1 MLNILRYSQ
10 VIAVAVLVAV
20 LVALSLL
27 YRGMV
32 ADSLVDSET
41 HASVGLTKA
50 FANAIWPK
58 YAGFVRRAGSLP
70 PEEIAGSP
78 EIEDLG
84 RDLEALARDLNVVKV
99 KIYDLRGLTVFS
111 TDPRQIGEDK
121 SGNPGFRRARDGYP
135 ASEII
140 YRDRFDAWEGAISER
155 NIISTYVP
163 VHLDEATPV
172 EAVFEVY
179 SDVTEFVARM
189 QASQRKIIGG
199 VLGAMALV
207 WLAVQLMLSQ
217 YQRRLAE
224 EERQRKAQEEWMRH
238 QAFHDPVTDLPNRVS
253 FTEHLDE
260 AMRRAKRA
268 DWPLALLFVDLDL
281 FKRVNDSLGHDG
293 GDRLLRIAGERIRG
307 AVREADLLFR
317 MGGDEFTV
325 LLEDVRGPEEAGAVA
340 QRMLEALAQP
350 VQLDHHELSVS
361 ASVGI
366 AMYPRDGVDGE
377 RLVKS
382 ADTAMYRAKELGRN
396 RYTFFSPDMNERV
409 EEQMKLEAALRRAL
423 KNGEFVLH
431 FQPRV
436 STSTGRAVG
445 VEALLRWRHPEWG
458 LVEPA
463 RFVPVLEETGLIV
476 PVGAWVLAE
485 ACHRAKAWQTGARA
499 PLRVSVNI
507 SPRQFRSEGLL
518 RAVSGA

>member
-1 MLNILRYSQ
+1 
-10 VIAVAVLVAV
+10 
-20 LVALSLL
+20 
-27 YRGMV
+27 
-32 ADSLVDSET
+32 
-41 HASVGLTKA
+41 
-50 FANAIWPK
+50 
-58 YAGFVRRAGSLP
+58 
-70 PEEIAGSP
+70 
-78 EIEDLG
+78 
-84 RDLEALARDLNVVKV
+84 
-99 KIYDLRGLTVFS
+99 
-111 TDPRQIGEDK
+111 
-121 SGNPGFRRARDGYP
+121 
-135 ASEII
+135 
-140 YRDRFDAWEGAISER
+140 
-155 NIISTYVP
+155 
-163 VHLDEATPV
+163 
-172 EAVFEVY
+172 
-179 SDVTEFVARM
+179 
-189 QASQRKIIGG
+189 
-199 VLGAMALV
+199 
-207 WLAVQLMLSQ
+207 
-217 YQRRLAE
+217 
-224 EERQRKAQEEWMRH
+224 
-238 QAFHDPVTDLPNRVS
+238 
-253 FTEHLDE
+253 
-260 AMRRAKRA
+260 
-268 DWPLALLFVDLDL
+268 
-281 FKRVNDSLGHDG
+281 
-293 GDRLLRIAGERIRG
+293 
-307 AVREADLLFR
+307 VREADLLFR

-436 STSTGRAVG
+436 ATSTGRAVG
-445 VEALLRWRHPEWG
+445 VEALLRWRHPDWG

-476 PVGAWVLAE
+476 PVGAWVLAD
-485 ACHRAKAWQTGARA
+485 ACHRAKSWQTGGRA

-518 RAVSGA
+518 RAVSGALRASGLAPQLLELELTESLLVENVDHAMDLMHRLKLLGTSISIDDFGTGYSSLSYLKRFPIDSLKVDGSFVRDLAASPKDAAIVDAICLLARSLDIGLVAEGVEEAWQAEYLSARHCTEMQGYLFSRPLPPEALAEALARSYPLPRAIAASAEIHSGESLRQGTR